1 MEEPEP
7 NSGRPSDRNLPFT
20 ASTYAA
26 IYADFIKHMD
36 AMDRPEKIKLGQLR
50 KAYAR
55 NGLCVLFTV
64 SLCGRALALIIQYP
78 GPKWV
83 HTEVKISLEVCSSQ
97 RRGVADCGGGMGY
110 LECIIVMRLPDR

>member
-1 MEEPEP
+1 
-7 NSGRPSDRNLPFT
+7 
-20 ASTYAA
+20 
-26 IYADFIKHMD
+26 
-36 AMDRPEKIKLGQLR
+36 MDRHEKIKLGQLR

-83 HTEVKISLEVCSSQ
+83 HTEVRISLEVCSLQ
-97 RRGVADCGGGMGY
+97 RRGVVNCGGGMGY
-110 LECIIVMRLPDR
+110 LECIIVMQLLDC

>member
-1 MEEPEP
+1 
-7 NSGRPSDRNLPFT
+7 
-20 ASTYAA
+20 
-26 IYADFIKHMD
+26 MD

-55 NGLCVLFTV
+55 NGLCVLFAV
-64 SLCGRALALIIQYP
+64 SLCGRALALMTQYS
-78 GPKWV
+78 GPRWV

-110 LECIIVMRLPDR
+110 LECIFVMWLLDR